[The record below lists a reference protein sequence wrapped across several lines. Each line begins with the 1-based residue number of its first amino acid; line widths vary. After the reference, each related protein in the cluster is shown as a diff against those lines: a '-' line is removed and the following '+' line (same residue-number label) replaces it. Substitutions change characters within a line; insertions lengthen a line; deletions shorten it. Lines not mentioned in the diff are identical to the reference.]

1 MMQAEGAQVPSTP
14 SLPMLTQHSWQRS
27 FELGWRN
34 LWRDFRS
41 GELNLLII
49 SVVLAVAAL
58 TAVGFFSDRLQAG
71 LWRDARQL
79 LGGDAVVVSDKP
91 TPANFQ
97 QKAQALGLKTNDTL
111 SFPSMARA
119 DDAKGGE
126 TKLVALKAVSEGYP
140 LRGQMSL
147 LNLEGSDAIKP
158 DLSKSYPAKPTREV
172 PQLGQAWVDPALLE
186 VLNLQMGDALWLGDK
201 AFQIAALIDREPDRG
216 AGFMNFAPRVMIHQ
230 SDVMATGLIQPA
242 SRLSYRMAVAGEASQ
257 ANVQQFLKWARDEV
271 AKPEVRGIQVESM
284 ESGRPEMRQTLD
296 RAEKFLNLVA
306 LLAALLCAVA
316 VALAARTFA
325 SKHLDGCALLRVLG
339 QSQKTL
345 SVAYAFEFITA
356 GLAASLLGVIMGYG
370 IHHAFIWLLAGL
382 VDVQLPPSSGAP
394 ALLGLGMGLTLLLAF
409 GLPPVLQLAKVPAMR
424 VIRRDMGGLQP
435 ASLGVLL
442 TGLVGFAGAL
452 MWASR
457 DVKLGLMTV
466 GGFAI
471 ATLMFAGATWLV
483 LKLLRKWVPSDTT
496 PRWLLLATRQVM
508 ARPVYAVVQV
518 SALSVG
524 LLALVLLVLLRTDL
538 ISSWRKAT
546 PVNAPDRFVINVQP
560 DQTQAFQDK
569 LSQVGVKD
577 YDWYPMIRGRLV
589 AVNGR
594 ETSPQDY
601 TDERAKRLVDR
612 EFNLSARA
620 TQPEHNS
627 VVKGQWQ
634 EGEKDAVSVEV
645 GIAQTLGLK
654 MGDRLRFDVGGVISE
669 GRVTSLRKVDWGSMR
684 ANFFVIYPV
693 DNLPEVPLS
702 YMAAF
707 KTPDV
712 PAFERNLLQQF
723 PNVTSV
729 DLRASLMQV
738 QKVLDQVIRAVEFL
752 FAFTLMAGL
761 LVLTAAVTSTREERK
776 REFAI
781 MRALGATGRLLS
793 QVQTAELMGVGLMAG
808 FLASMVAELVGWGLA
823 RFVFEFEWTAS
834 LWVPVAGALTGAV
847 LAWVAGW
854 WGLAEVLRQPVSQ
867 TLRQAS
873 E

>member
-1 MMQAEGAQVPSTP
+1 MNPKPAGSN
-14 SLPMLTQHSWQRS
+14 PMTWQRAVQ
-27 FELGWRN
+27 LGWRN
-34 LWRDFRS
+34 LWRDLRS
-41 GELNLLII
+41 GELNLLVV

-58 TAVGFFSDRLQAG
+58 SAVGFFSDRLQAG

-79 LGGDAVVVSDKP
+79 IGGDAVVVSDKP
-91 TPANFQ
+91 TAENFL
-97 QKAQALGLKTNDTL
+97 QKAKELGLKTNATL

-119 DDAKGGE
+119 DDAQGGE

-147 LNLEGSDAIKP
+147 LSASGLDA
-158 DLSKSYPAKPTREV
+158 SATPTSQMTRQV
-172 PQLGQAWVDPALLE
+172 PSPGQAWVDPALLD
-186 VLNLQMGDALWLGDK
+186 VLNLKLGDKLWLGDK
-201 AFQIAALIDREPDRG
+201 SFQISALIDREPDRG
-216 AGFMNFAPRVMIHQ
+216 AGFMNFAPRVMLNQ
-230 SDVMATGLIQPA
+230 SDIQATGLIQPA
-242 SRLSYRMAVAGEASQ
+242 SRLSYRMAVAGDESQ
-257 ANVQQFLKWARDEV
+257 NNVQKFITWAREEV
-271 AKPEVRGIQVESM
+271 AKPEVRGVQVESM

-325 SKHLDGCALLRVLG
+325 AKHLDACALLRVLG

-345 SVAYAFEFITA
+345 SIAYAFEFITA
-356 GLAASLLGVIMGYG
+356 GLVASLFGVMVGYG
-370 IHHAFIWLLAGL
+370 IHHAFVLLLAGL
-382 VDVQLPPSSGAP
+382 VDAQLPPASGAP
-394 ALLGLGMGLTLLLAF
+394 AWLGMGMGLTLLLAF
-409 GLPPVLQLAKVPAMR
+409 GLPPVLQLAQVPALR
-424 VIRRDMGGLQP
+424 VIRRDMGGVQP
-435 ASLGVLL
+435 APVGVLVA
-442 TGLVGFAGAL
+442 GLMGFAGAL

-466 GGFAI
+466 GGFAM
-471 ATLMFAGATWLV
+471 ATLMFAGATWLA
-483 LKLLRKWVPSDTT
+483 LKLLRRWVPSDAS

-560 DQTQAFQDK
+560 DQTEAFQK
-569 LSQVGVKD
+569 SLQQTGVQN

-589 AVNGR
+589 AINGK
-594 ETSPQDY
+594 TVSPEDY
-601 TDERAKRLVDR
+601 SEERAKRLVDR
-612 EFNLSARA
+612 EFNLSSRA
-620 TQPEHNS
+620 AQPEHNA
-627 VVKGQWQ
+627 VVQGVWQ
-634 EGEKDAVSVEV
+634 DNEKDAVSVEV

-654 MGDRLRFDVGGVISE
+654 MGDRLQFDIGGVMSE
-669 GRVTSLRKVDWGSMR
+669 GRITSLRKVDWGSMR

-693 DNLPEVPLS
+693 DNLPNVPLS

-707 KTPDV
+707 KTPNV
-712 PAFERNLLQQF
+712 PSFERNLLQQF
-723 PNVTSV
+723 PNITSV
-729 DLRASLMQV
+729 DLRASFTQI

-761 LVLTAAVTSTREERK
+761 LVLMAAVTSTREERK

-793 QVQTAELMGVGLMAG
+793 QVQTAELMGVGLLAG
-808 FLASMVAELVGWGLA
+808 FLASLVAELVGWGLA
-823 RFVFEFEWTAS
+823 RFVFEFDWTAS
-834 LWVPVAGALTGAV
+834 LWVPAAGALTGAV
-847 LAWVAGW
+847 LAWLAGW

>member
-1 MMQAEGAQVPSTP
+1 MNPSVT
-14 SLPMLTQHSWQRS
+14 MLTQHSWQRA
-27 FELGWRN
+27 FQLGWRN

-91 TPANFQ
+91 TAANFQ
-97 QKAQALGLKTNDTL
+97 QKAEALGLKTNATL

-126 TKLVALKAVSEGYP
+126 TKLVALKAVTDGYP

-147 LNLEGSDAIKP
+147 LNLQGSNANQP
-158 DLSKSYPAKPTREV
+158 DLSQSRPVKLTRDV
-172 PQLGQAWVDPALLE
+172 PQPGQAWVDLALLE
-186 VLNLQMGDALWLGDK
+186 GLNLQMGDALWLGDK
-201 AFQIAALIDREPDRG
+201 SFQIAALIDREPDRG

-242 SRLSYRMAVAGEASQ
+242 SRLTYRMAVAGEASQ
-257 ANVQQFLKWARDEV
+257 ANVQQFLKWARAEV
-271 AKPEVRGIQVESM
+271 AKPEVRGIQIESM

-296 RAEKFLNLVA
+296 RAEKFLNLIA

-345 SVAYAFEFITA
+345 SVAYAFEFISA
-356 GLAASLLGVIMGYG
+356 GLAASLLGVLTGYA

-442 TGLVGFAGAL
+442 TGLLGFAGAL

-457 DVKLGLMTV
+457 DVNLGLMTV
-466 GGFAI
+466 GGFAV
-471 ATLMFAGATWLV
+471 ATLMFAGATWLA

-496 PRWLLLATRQVM
+496 PRWLLLATRQGM
-508 ARPVYAVVQV
+508 ARPVDAVVPV

-546 PVNAPDRFVINVQP
+546 PVNAPDRFVINLQP
-560 DQTQAFQDK
+560 DQTQAFQNK
-569 LSQVGVKD
+569 LSQEGVKD

-589 AVNGR
+589 AVNGK
-594 ETSPQDY
+594 EVSPQDY

-620 TQPEHNS
+620 TQPEHNE

-634 EGEKDAVSVEV
+634 ADEKDAVSVEV
-645 GIAQTLGLK
+645 GIAKTLGLK

-729 DLRASLMQV
+729 DLRASFTQV

-808 FLASMVAELVGWGLA
+808 FLASLVAELVGWGLA

>member
-1 MMQAEGAQVPSTP
+1 
-14 SLPMLTQHSWQRS
+14 
-27 FELGWRN
+27 
-34 LWRDFRS
+34 
-41 GELNLLII
+41 
-49 SVVLAVAAL
+49 
-58 TAVGFFSDRLQAG
+58 
-71 LWRDARQL
+71 
-79 LGGDAVVVSDKP
+79 
-91 TPANFQ
+91 
-97 QKAQALGLKTNDTL
+97 
-111 SFPSMARA
+111 
-119 DDAKGGE
+119 
-126 TKLVALKAVSEGYP
+126 
-140 LRGQMSL
+140 
-147 LNLEGSDAIKP
+147 
-158 DLSKSYPAKPTREV
+158 
-172 PQLGQAWVDPALLE
+172 
-186 VLNLQMGDALWLGDK
+186 
-201 AFQIAALIDREPDRG
+201 
-216 AGFMNFAPRVMIHQ
+216 MIHQ
-230 SDVMATGLIQPA
+230 ADVPATGLIQPA
-242 SRLSYRMAVAGEASQ
+242 SRVSYRMAVSGDVSQ
-257 ANVQQFLKWARDEV
+257 VNVKQFLKWARAEV
-271 AKPEVRGIQVESM
+271 DKPEVRGIQVESM

-325 SKHLDGCALLRVLG
+325 SKHLDACALLRVLG

-356 GLAASLLGVIMGYG
+356 GMVASLLGVLLGYG
-370 IHHAFIWLLAGL
+370 VHHAFIWLLAGL
-382 VDVQLPPSSGAP
+382 VDAQLPPSSVAP

-424 VIRRDMGGLQP
+424 VIRRDMGGIQP
-435 ASLGVLL
+435 ASVGVLL
-442 TGLVGFAGAL
+442 TGLLGFAGAL

-457 DVKLGLMTV
+457 DLKLGLMTV

-471 ATLMFAGATWLV
+471 ATLLFAGATWLV
-483 LKLLRKWVPSDTT
+483 LKLLRTWVPSDAT

-518 SALSVG
+518 SALSIG

-538 ISSWRKAT
+538 INSWRKAT
-546 PVNAPDRFVINVQP
+546 PVNAPDRFVINIQP
-560 DQTQAFQDK
+560 DQTQAFQASLK
-569 LSQVGVKD
+569 QANVTG

-589 AVNGR
+589 AVNGK
-594 ETSPQDY
+594 EVSPSDY
-601 TDERAKRLVDR
+601 TDDRAKRMVDR
-612 EFNLSARA
+612 EFNLSARSA
-620 TQPEHNS
+620 QPENNP
-627 VVKGQWQ
+627 VVQGQWK
-634 EGEKDAVSVEV
+634 EGERDAVSIEI
-645 GIAQTLGLK
+645 GIAKTLGLK

-669 GRVTSLRKVDWGSMR
+669 GRVTSFRKVDWGSMR

-693 DNLPEVPLS
+693 DNLPDVPLS

-729 DLRASLMQV
+729 DLRATLV
-738 QKVLDQVIRAVEFL
+738 QIQNVLDQVIRAVEFL

-793 QVQTAELMGVGLMAG
+793 QVQTAELMGVGLLAG
-808 FLASMVAELVGWGLA
+808 FLASLVAELVGWGLA

-834 LWVPVAGALTGAV
+834 LWVPAAGALTGAL
-847 LAWVAGW
+847 LAWIAGW

>member
-1 MMQAEGAQVPSTP
+1 MNPSVT
-14 SLPMLTQHSWQRS
+14 MLTQHSWQRA
-27 FELGWRN
+27 FQLGWRN

-41 GELNLLII
+41 GELNLLVI

-91 TPANFQ
+91 TAANFQ
-97 QKAQALGLKTNDTL
+97 QKAEALGLKTNATL

-126 TKLVALKAVSEGYP
+126 TKLVALKAVTDGYP

-147 LNLEGSDAIKP
+147 LNLQGSNANQS
-158 DLSKSYPAKPTREV
+158 DLSQSRPVKLTRDV
-172 PQLGQAWVDPALLE
+172 PQPGQAWIDPALLE

-201 AFQIAALIDREPDRG
+201 SFQIAALIDREPDRG

-242 SRLSYRMAVAGEASQ
+242 SRLTYRMAVAGEASQ
-257 ANVQQFLKWARDEV
+257 ANVQQFLKWARAEV
-271 AKPEVRGIQVESM
+271 AKPEVRGIQIESM

-296 RAEKFLNLVA
+296 RAEKFLNLIA

-345 SVAYAFEFITA
+345 SVAYAFEFISA
-356 GLAASLLGVIMGYG
+356 GLAASLLGVLMGYA

-435 ASLGVLL
+435 ASLGVLF
-442 TGLVGFAGAL
+442 TGLLGFAGAL

-457 DVKLGLMTV
+457 DVKLGFMTV
-466 GGFAI
+466 GGFAV
-471 ATLMFAGATWLV
+471 ATLMFAGATWLA

-546 PVNAPDRFVINVQP
+546 PLNAPDRFVINLQP
-560 DQTQAFQDK
+560 DQTQAFQNK
-569 LSQVGVKD
+569 LSQEGVKD

-589 AVNGR
+589 AVNGK
-594 ETSPQDY
+594 EVSPQDY

-620 TQPEHNS
+620 TQPEHNE

-634 EGEKDAVSVEV
+634 ADEKDAVSVEV
-645 GIAQTLGLK
+645 GIAKTLGLK

-729 DLRASLMQV
+729 DLRASFTQV

-808 FLASMVAELVGWGLA
+808 FLASLVAELVGWGLA

-847 LAWVAGW
+847 LAWIAGW

>member
-1 MMQAEGAQVPSTP
+1 M
-14 SLPMLTQHSWQRS
+14 SWQRAVQ
-27 FELGWRN
+27 LGWRN
-34 LWRDFRS
+34 LWRDLRS
-41 GELNLLII
+41 GELNLLVL

-58 TAVGFFSDRLQAG
+58 SAVGFFSDRLQAG

-79 LGGDAVVVSDKP
+79 IGGDAVVVSDKP
-91 TPANFQ
+91 TAENFL
-97 QKAQALGLKTNDTL
+97 QKAKQLGLKTNATL

-119 DDAKGGE
+119 DDAQGGE

-140 LRGQMSL
+140 LRGQLTLFSA
-147 LNLEGSDAIKP
+147 EGASPSDKP
-158 DLSKSYPAKPTREV
+158 KSQATRQV
-172 PQLGQAWVDPALLE
+172 PSAGLAWVDPALLE
-186 VLNLQMGDALWLGDK
+186 VLNLKLGDPLWLGDK
-201 AFQIAALIDREPDRG
+201 AFQISALIDREPDRG
-216 AGFMNFAPRVMIHQ
+216 AGFMNFAPRVMVNL
-230 SDVMATGLIQPA
+230 SDIPATGLIQPA
-242 SRLSYRMAVAGEASQ
+242 SRLSYRLAVAGEESQ
-257 ANVQQFLKWARDEV
+257 TNVQKFINWARDEV
-271 AKPEVRGIQVESM
+271 AKPEVRGVQVESM

-325 SKHLDGCALLRVLG
+325 AKHLDACALLRVLG
-339 QSQKTL
+339 QSQQTL
-345 SVAYAFEFITA
+345 SIAYAFEFITA
-356 GLAASLLGVIMGYG
+356 GLVASLLGVMVGYG
-370 IHHAFIWLLAGL
+370 VHHAFVWLLAGL
-382 VDVQLPPSSGAP
+382 VDAQLPPASGAP

-409 GLPPVLQLAKVPAMR
+409 GLPPVLQLAQVPALR

-435 ASLGVLL
+435 ASVGVLL
-442 TGLVGFAGAL
+442 AGLLGFAGAL

-466 GGFAI
+466 GGFAM
-471 ATLMFAGATWLV
+471 ATLMFAGATWLA
-483 LKLLRKWVPSDTT
+483 LKLLRKWVPSNTT

-560 DQTQAFQDK
+560 DQTQAFQSA
-569 LSQVGVKD
+569 LQQTGVQN

-589 AVNGR
+589 AINGKAV
-594 ETSPQDY
+594 SPQDY
-601 TDERAKRLVDR
+601 TEERAKRLVDR
-612 EFNLSARA
+612 EFNLSSRA
-620 TQPEHNS
+620 AKPEHNE
-627 VVKGQWQ
+627 VVKGTWL
-634 EGEKDAVSVEV
+634 ENEKDAVSVEV
-645 GIAQTLGLK
+645 GIAKTLGLQ
-654 MGDRLRFDVGGVISE
+654 MGDRLQFDIGGVLSE

-693 DNLPEVPLS
+693 DNLPNVPLS

-707 KTPDV
+707 KSPDV
-712 PAFERNLLQQF
+712 PSFERNLLQQF

-729 DLRASLMQV
+729 DLRASLTQV

-752 FAFTLMAGL
+752 FAFTLLAGL

-808 FLASMVAELVGWGLA
+808 FLASLVAELVGWGLA

-847 LAWVAGW
+847 LAWMAGW

>member
-1 MMQAEGAQVPSTP
+1 MT
-14 SLPMLTQHSWQRS
+14 WQRAVQ
-27 FELGWRN
+27 LGWRN
-34 LWRDFRS
+34 LWRDLRS
-41 GELNLLII
+41 GELNLLVV

-58 TAVGFFSDRLQAG
+58 SAVGFFSDRLQAG

-79 LGGDAVVVSDKP
+79 IGGDAVVVSDKP
-91 TPANFQ
+91 TAQNFL
-97 QKAQALGLKTNDTL
+97 QKAKELGLKTNATL

-119 DDAKGGE
+119 DDAQGGE

-140 LRGQMSL
+140 LRGQLSL
-147 LNLEGSDAIKP
+147 LSGSSP
-158 DLSKSYPAKPTREV
+158 DTSGAKTSQVTRQV
-172 PQLGQAWVDPALLE
+172 PSSGQAWVDPALLD
-186 VLNLQMGDALWLGDK
+186 VLNLKLGDTLWLGDK
-201 AFQIAALIDREPDRG
+201 AFQISALIDREPDRG
-216 AGFMNFAPRVMIHQ
+216 AGFMNFAPRVMVNQ
-230 SDVMATGLIQPA
+230 SDIEATGLIQPA
-242 SRLSYRMAVAGEASQ
+242 SRLSYRMAVAGDASQ
-257 ANVQQFLKWARDEV
+257 SNVQKFITWAREEV
-271 AKPEVRGIQVESM
+271 AKPEVRGVQVESM

-325 SKHLDGCALLRVLG
+325 AKHLDACALLRVLG

-345 SVAYAFEFITA
+345 SIAYAFEFITA
-356 GLAASLLGVIMGYG
+356 GLVASLLGVIVGYG
-370 IHHAFIWLLAGL
+370 IHHAFVFLLAGL
-382 VDVQLPPSSGAP
+382 VDAQLPAASGAP
-394 ALLGLGMGLTLLLAF
+394 ALLGMGMGLTLLLAF
-409 GLPPVLQLAKVPAMR
+409 GLPPVLQLAQVPALR

-435 ASLGVLL
+435 ASVGVLL
-442 TGLVGFAGAL
+442 AGLLGFAGAL

-466 GGFAI
+466 GGFAM
-471 ATLMFAGATWLV
+471 ATLMFAGATWLA
-483 LKLLRKWVPSDTT
+483 LKLLRRWVPSDTT

-560 DQTQAFQDK
+560 DQTEAFQK
-569 LSQVGVKD
+569 SLQQTGVQN

-589 AVNGR
+589 AINGK
-594 ETSPQDY
+594 TVSPQDY
-601 TDERAKRLVDR
+601 SEERAKRLVDR
-612 EFNLSARA
+612 EFNLSSRA
-620 TQPEHNS
+620 AKPEHNA
-627 VVKGQWQ
+627 VVQGTWQ
-634 EGEKDAVSVEV
+634 DNEKDAVSVEV

-654 MGDRLRFDVGGVISE
+654 MGDRLQFDIGGVLSE
-669 GRVTSLRKVDWGSMR
+669 GRITSLRKVDWGSMR

-693 DNLPEVPLS
+693 DNLPNVPLS

-723 PNVTSV
+723 PNITSV
-729 DLRASLMQV
+729 DLRASITQI

-761 LVLTAAVTSTREERK
+761 LVLMAAVTSTREERK

-781 MRALGATGRLLS
+781 MRALGATGQLLS
-793 QVQTAELMGVGLMAG
+793 QVQTAELMGVGLLAG
-808 FLASMVAELVGWGLA
+808 FLASLVAELVGWGLA

-834 LWVPVAGALTGAV
+834 LWVPAAGALTGAL
-847 LAWVAGW
+847 LAWLAGW

>member
-1 MMQAEGAQVPSTP
+1 MPSEVSKAAMQPAVVLSN
-14 SLPMLTQHSWQRS
+14 HSWQRS
-27 FELGWRN
+27 LQLGLRN
-34 LWRDFRS
+34 LWRDLRS
-41 GELNLLII
+41 GELNLLFV
-49 SVVLAVAAL
+49 SVVLAVSAL

-91 TPANFQ
+91 TAENFQ
-97 QKAQALGLKTNDTL
+97 KKAQALGLKTNATL

-119 DDAKGGE
+119 DDAQGGE

-147 LNLEGSDAIKP
+147 QNSQSGGDANNQA
-158 DLSKSYPAKPTREV
+158 SSRFTRDV
-172 PQLGQAWVDPALLE
+172 PQPGQAWVDPALLE
-186 VLNLQMGDALWLGDK
+186 VLNLQKGDVIWLGDK
-201 AFQIAALIDREPDRG
+201 SFQISELIEREPDRG
-216 AGFMNFAPRVMIHQ
+216 AAFMNFAPRVMIHQ
-230 SDVMATGLIQPA
+230 SDVPATGLIQPA
-242 SRLSYRMAVAGEASQ
+242 SRISYRMAVSGDEAQ
-257 ANVQQFLKWARDEV
+257 VKVQQFLKWARAEV
-271 AKPEVRGIQVESM
+271 DKPEVRGVQIESM

-325 SKHLDGCALLRVLG
+325 SKHLDACALLRVLG
-339 QSQKTL
+339 QSQQTL
-345 SVAYAFEFITA
+345 SVAYAFEFLTA
-356 GLAASLLGVIMGYG
+356 GMVASLLGVVLGYG

-382 VDVQLPPSSGAP
+382 VDAQLPPSSVEP

-435 ASLGVLL
+435 ASVGVLL
-442 TGLVGFAGAL
+442 TGLFGFAGAL
-452 MWASR
+452 LWASR
-457 DVKLGLMTV
+457 DMKLGLMTV
-466 GGFAI
+466 GGFAV
-471 ATLMFAGATWLV
+471 ATLLFAGATWLV
-483 LKLLRKWVPSDTT
+483 LKLLRKWVPTDTT

-560 DQTQAFQDK
+560 DQTQAFQAALK
-569 LSQVGVKD
+569 QSGVKG

-589 AVNGR
+589 AINGKAV
-594 ETSPQDY
+594 SPLDY
-601 TDERAKRLVDR
+601 TDDRAKRLVDR

-620 TQPEHNS
+620 AKPEHNP
-627 VVKGQWQ
+627 VVQGQWK
-634 EGEKDAVSVEV
+634 EGESDAVSVEI
-645 GIAQTLGLK
+645 GIAKTLGLK
-654 MGDRLRFDVGGVISE
+654 MGDRLQFDVGGVISE
-669 GRVTSLRKVDWGSMR
+669 GRITSLRKVDWGSMR

-693 DNLPEVPLS
+693 DNLPDVPLS

-712 PAFERNLLQQF
+712 PTFERDLLQQF

-729 DLRASLMQV
+729 DLRATLTQI
-738 QKVLDQVIRAVEFL
+738 QNVLDQVIRAVEFL

-793 QVQTAELMGVGLMAG
+793 QVQTAELMGVGLLAG
-808 FLASMVAELVGWGLA
+808 FLASLVAELVGWGLA

-847 LAWVAGW
+847 LAWIAGW

>member
-1 MMQAEGAQVPSTP
+1 MNPKPVAWN
-14 SLPMLTQHSWQRS
+14 PMSWQRAVQ
-27 FELGWRN
+27 LGWRN
-34 LWRDFRS
+34 LWRDLRS
-41 GELNLLII
+41 GELNLLVL

-58 TAVGFFSDRLQAG
+58 SAVGFFSDRLQAG

-79 LGGDAVVVSDKP
+79 IGGDAVVVSDKP
-91 TPANFQ
+91 TAENFL
-97 QKAQALGLKTNDTL
+97 QKAKQLGLKTNATL

-119 DDAKGGE
+119 DDAQGGE

-140 LRGQMSL
+140 LRGQLTL
-147 LNLEGSDAIKP
+147 LSAEGASPSDKP
-158 DLSKSYPAKPTREV
+158 KSQATRQV
-172 PQLGQAWVDPALLE
+172 PSAGLAWVDPALLE
-186 VLNLQMGDALWLGDK
+186 VLNLKLGDPLWLGDK
-201 AFQIAALIDREPDRG
+201 AFQISALIDREPDRG
-216 AGFMNFAPRVMIHQ
+216 AGFMNFAPRVMVNQ
-230 SDVMATGLIQPA
+230 SDIPATGLIQPA
-242 SRLSYRMAVAGEASQ
+242 SRLSYRLAVAGEESQ
-257 ANVQQFLKWARDEV
+257 ANVQKFINWARDEV
-271 AKPEVRGIQVESM
+271 AKPEVRGVQVESM

-325 SKHLDGCALLRVLG
+325 AKHLDACALLRVLG
-339 QSQKTL
+339 QSQQTL
-345 SVAYAFEFITA
+345 SIAYAFEFITA
-356 GLAASLLGVIMGYG
+356 GLVASLLGVMVGYG
-370 IHHAFIWLLAGL
+370 VHHAFVWLLAGL
-382 VDVQLPPSSGAP
+382 VDAQLPPASGAP

-409 GLPPVLQLAKVPAMR
+409 GLPPVLQLAQVPALR

-435 ASLGVLL
+435 ASVGVLL
-442 TGLVGFAGAL
+442 AGLLGFAGAL

-466 GGFAI
+466 GGFAM
-471 ATLMFAGATWLV
+471 ATLMFAGATWLA
-483 LKLLRKWVPSDTT
+483 LKLLRKWVPSNTT

-560 DQTQAFQDK
+560 DQTQAFQSA
-569 LSQVGVKD
+569 LQQTGVQN

-589 AVNGR
+589 AINGKAV
-594 ETSPQDY
+594 SPQDY
-601 TDERAKRLVDR
+601 TEERAKRLVDR
-612 EFNLSARA
+612 EFNLSSRA
-620 TQPEHNS
+620 AKPEHNE
-627 VVKGQWQ
+627 VVKGNWLDN
-634 EGEKDAVSVEV
+634 EKDAVSVEV
-645 GIAQTLGLK
+645 GIAKTLGLQ
-654 MGDRLRFDVGGVISE
+654 MGDRLQFDIGGVLSE

-693 DNLPEVPLS
+693 DNLPNVPLS

-707 KTPDV
+707 KSPDV
-712 PAFERNLLQQF
+712 PSFERKLLQQF

-729 DLRASLMQV
+729 DLRASLTQV

-752 FAFTLMAGL
+752 FAFTLLAGL

-808 FLASMVAELVGWGLA
+808 FLASLVAEMVGWGLA

-847 LAWVAGW
+847 LAWMAGW

>member
-1 MMQAEGAQVPSTP
+1 MSPKAAG
-14 SLPMLTQHSWQRS
+14 LNPMTWQRAVQ
-27 FELGWRN
+27 LGWRN
-34 LWRDFRS
+34 LWRDLRS
-41 GELNLLII
+41 GELNLLVV

-58 TAVGFFSDRLQAG
+58 SAVGFFSDRLQAG

-79 LGGDAVVVSDKP
+79 IGGDAVVVSDKP
-91 TPANFQ
+91 SAENFL
-97 QKAQALGLKTNDTL
+97 QKAKELGLKTNLTL

-119 DDAKGGE
+119 DDAQGGE

-140 LRGQMSL
+140 LRGQLTL
-147 LNLEGSDAIKP
+147 LSNSGSDA
-158 DLSKSYPAKPTREV
+158 SGKPTSQVTRQV
-172 PQLGQAWVDPALLE
+172 PTSGQAWVDPAMLD
-186 VLNLQMGDALWLGDK
+186 VLNLKLGDKLWLGDK
-201 AFQIAALIDREPDRG
+201 SFQINALIDREPDRG
-216 AGFMNFAPRVMIHQ
+216 AGFMNFAPRVMVNQ
-230 SDVMATGLIQPA
+230 SDIPATGLIQPA
-242 SRLSYRMAVAGEASQ
+242 SRLSYRMAVAGDESQ
-257 ANVQQFLKWARDEV
+257 ANVQKFITWAREEV
-271 AKPEVRGIQVESM
+271 AKPEVRGVQVESM

-325 SKHLDGCALLRVLG
+325 AKHLDACALLRVLG

-345 SVAYAFEFITA
+345 SIAYAFEFITA
-356 GLAASLLGVIMGYG
+356 GLVASLLGLMVGYG
-370 IHHAFIWLLAGL
+370 VHHAFVWLLAGL
-382 VDVQLPPSSGAP
+382 VDAQLPPASGAP
-394 ALLGLGMGLTLLLAF
+394 ALLGLGIGLTLLLAF
-409 GLPPVLQLAKVPAMR
+409 GLPPVLQLAQVPALR

-435 ASLGVLL
+435 ASVGVLIA
-442 TGLVGFAGAL
+442 GLLGFAGAL

-471 ATLMFAGATWLV
+471 ATLLFAGATWLA
-483 LKLLRKWVPSDTT
+483 LKLLRNWVPNDAT

-508 ARPVYAVVQV
+508 ARPVYAVLQV

-560 DQTQAFQDK
+560 DQTEAFQK
-569 LSQVGVKD
+569 SLQQTGVQN

-589 AVNGR
+589 AINGK
-594 ETSPQDY
+594 TVSPQDY
-601 TDERAKRLVDR
+601 TEERAKRLVDR
-612 EFNLSARA
+612 EFNLSSRA
-620 TQPEHNS
+620 AQPEHNE
-627 VVKGQWQ
+627 VVQGVWQ
-634 EGEKDAVSVEV
+634 DNEKDAVSVEV

-654 MGDRLRFDVGGVISE
+654 MGDRLQFDIGGVVSE
-669 GRVTSLRKVDWGSMR
+669 GRITSLRKVDWGSMR

-693 DNLPEVPLS
+693 DNLPNVPLS

-712 PAFERNLLQQF
+712 PSFERNLLQQF

-729 DLRASLMQV
+729 DLRASFTQI

-752 FAFTLMAGL
+752 FAFTLLAGL
-761 LVLTAAVTSTREERK
+761 LVLMAAVTSTREERK

-793 QVQTAELMGVGLMAG
+793 QVQTAELMGVGLLAG
-808 FLASMVAELVGWGLA
+808 FLASLVAELVGWGLA
-823 RFVFEFEWTAS
+823 HFVFEFEWTAS
-834 LWVPVAGALTGAV
+834 LWVPVAGALTGAL
-847 LAWVAGW
+847 LAWLAGW

>member
-1 MMQAEGAQVPSTP
+1 MSPKAAG
-14 SLPMLTQHSWQRS
+14 LNPMTWQRAVQ
-27 FELGWRN
+27 LGWRN
-34 LWRDFRS
+34 LWRDLRS
-41 GELNLLII
+41 GELNLLVV

-58 TAVGFFSDRLQAG
+58 SAVGFFSDRLQAG

-79 LGGDAVVVSDKP
+79 IGGDAVVVSDKP
-91 TPANFQ
+91 SAENFL
-97 QKAQALGLKTNDTL
+97 QKAKELGLKTNQTL

-119 DDAKGGE
+119 DDAQGGE

-140 LRGQMSL
+140 LRGQLTL
-147 LNLEGSDAIKP
+147 LNNSGSDASGK
-158 DLSKSYPAKPTREV
+158 LTSQVTRQVPAS
-172 PQLGQAWVDPALLE
+172 GQAWVDPAMLD
-186 VLNLQMGDALWLGDK
+186 VLNLKLGDKLWLGDK
-201 AFQIAALIDREPDRG
+201 SFQISALIDREPDRG
-216 AGFMNFAPRVMIHQ
+216 AGFMNFAPRVMVNQ
-230 SDVMATGLIQPA
+230 SDIPATGLIQPA
-242 SRLSYRMAVAGEASQ
+242 SRLSYRMAVAGDESQ
-257 ANVQQFLKWARDEV
+257 ANVQKFITWAREEV
-271 AKPEVRGIQVESM
+271 AKPEVRGVQVESM

-325 SKHLDGCALLRVLG
+325 AKHLDACALLRVLG

-345 SVAYAFEFITA
+345 SIAYAFEFITA
-356 GLAASLLGVIMGYG
+356 GLVASLLGLMVGYG
-370 IHHAFIWLLAGL
+370 VHHAFVWLLAGL
-382 VDVQLPPSSGAP
+382 VDAQLPPASGAP

-409 GLPPVLQLAKVPAMR
+409 GLPPVLQLAQVPALR

-435 ASLGVLL
+435 ASVGVLIA
-442 TGLVGFAGAL
+442 GLLGFAGAL

-471 ATLMFAGATWLV
+471 ATLLFAGATWLA
-483 LKLLRKWVPSDTT
+483 LKLLRNWVPSDAT

-508 ARPVYAVVQV
+508 ARPVYAVLQV

-560 DQTQAFQDK
+560 DQTEAFQK
-569 LSQVGVKD
+569 SLQQTGVQN

-589 AVNGR
+589 AINGK
-594 ETSPQDY
+594 TVSPQDY
-601 TDERAKRLVDR
+601 TEERAKRLVDR
-612 EFNLSARA
+612 EFNLSSRA
-620 TQPEHNS
+620 AQPEHNE
-627 VVKGQWQ
+627 VVQGVWQ
-634 EGEKDAVSVEV
+634 DNEKDAVSVEV

-654 MGDRLRFDVGGVISE
+654 MGDRLQFDIGGVVSE
-669 GRVTSLRKVDWGSMR
+669 GRITSLRKVDWGSMR

-693 DNLPEVPLS
+693 DNLPNVPLS

-712 PAFERNLLQQF
+712 PSFERNLLQQF

-729 DLRASLMQV
+729 DLRASFTQI

-752 FAFTLMAGL
+752 FAFTLLAGL
-761 LVLTAAVTSTREERK
+761 LVLMAAVTSTREERK

-793 QVQTAELMGVGLMAG
+793 QVQTAELMGVGLLAG
-808 FLASMVAELVGWGLA
+808 FLASLVAELVGWGLA
-823 RFVFEFEWTAS
+823 HFVFEFEWTAS
-834 LWVPVAGALTGAV
+834 LWVPVAGALTGAL
-847 LAWVAGW
+847 LAWLAGW

>member
-1 MMQAEGAQVPSTP
+1 MNTS
-14 SLPMLTQHSWQRS
+14 SLALSKHSWRRS
-27 FELGWRN
+27 LSLGWRN

-41 GELNLLII
+41 GELNLLIV

-91 TPANFQ
+91 TAENFQ
-97 QKAQALGLKTNDTL
+97 KKAESLGLTTNATL

-119 DDAKGGE
+119 DDTKGGE
-126 TKLVALKAVSEGYP
+126 TKLVALKAVSQGYP

-147 LNLEGSDAIKP
+147 QIEQSQDA
-158 DLSKSYPAKPTREV
+158 SNAQPATRLTQDV
-172 PQLGQAWVDPALLE
+172 PQPGQAWVEPALLE
-186 VLNLQMGDALWLGDK
+186 ALNLQMNDVIWLGDK
-201 AFQIAALIDREPDRG
+201 SFQIAALIDREPDRG

-230 SDVMATGLIQPA
+230 SDVQATGLIQPA
-242 SRLSYRMAVAGEASQ
+242 SRISYRMAVAGDASQ
-257 ANVQQFLKWARDEV
+257 TNVQQFVKWARTEID
-271 AKPEVRGIQVESM
+271 KPEVRGIQIESM

-306 LLAALLCAVA
+306 LLAALLCAVS

-325 SKHLDGCALLRVLG
+325 SKHLDACALLRVLG
-339 QSQKTL
+339 QSQLTL
-345 SVAYAFEFITA
+345 SVAYAFEFVTA
-356 GLAASLLGVIMGYG
+356 GWVASLLGVMMGFG
-370 IHHAFIWLLAGL
+370 IHHAFVWLLAGL
-382 VDVQLPPSSGAP
+382 VDAQLPPSSFAP
-394 ALLGLGMGLTLLLAF
+394 AFLGLGMGLTLLLAF

-435 ASLGVLL
+435 ASVGVLL
-442 TGLVGFAGAL
+442 TGLLGFACAL

-466 GGFAI
+466 GGFAV
-471 ATLMFAGATWLV
+471 ATLLFAGATWLA
-483 LKLLRKWVPSDTT
+483 LKLLRKWVPSDGT

-560 DQTQAFQDK
+560 DQTQAFQASIK
-569 LSQVGVKD
+569 QMGVKD

-589 AVNGR
+589 AINGKDV
-594 ETSPQDY
+594 SPQDY

-620 TQPEHNS
+620 AQPEHNA
-627 VVKGQWQ
+627 VVQGQWK
-634 EGEKDAVSVEV
+634 EGESDAVSVET

-693 DNLPEVPLS
+693 DNLPDVPLS

-723 PNVTSV
+723 PNITSV
-729 DLRASLMQV
+729 DLRATITQV

-793 QVQTAELMGVGLMAG
+793 QVQTAELVGVGLLAG
-808 FLASMVAELVGWGLA
+808 FLASLVAELVGWGLA

-834 LWVPVAGALTGAV
+834 LWVPAAGALTGAV
-847 LAWVAGW
+847 LAWIAGW

>member
-1 MMQAEGAQVPSTP
+1 MNPSVT
-14 SLPMLTQHSWQRS
+14 MLTQHSWQRA
-27 FELGWRN
+27 FQLGWRN

-41 GELNLLII
+41 GELNLLVI

-91 TPANFQ
+91 TAANFQ
-97 QKAQALGLKTNDTL
+97 QKAEALGLKTNATL

-126 TKLVALKAVSEGYP
+126 TKLVALKAVTDGYP

-147 LNLEGSDAIKP
+147 LNLQGSNANQS
-158 DLSKSYPAKPTREV
+158 DLSQSRPVKLTRDV
-172 PQLGQAWVDPALLE
+172 PQPGQAWIDPALLE

-201 AFQIAALIDREPDRG
+201 SFQIAALIDREPDRG

-242 SRLSYRMAVAGEASQ
+242 SRLTYRMAVAGEASQ
-257 ANVQQFLKWARDEV
+257 ANVQQFLKWARAEV
-271 AKPEVRGIQVESM
+271 AKPEVRGIQIESM

-296 RAEKFLNLVA
+296 RAEKFLNLIA

-345 SVAYAFEFITA
+345 SVAYAFEFISA
-356 GLAASLLGVIMGYG
+356 GLAASLLGVLMGYA

-442 TGLVGFAGAL
+442 TGLLGFAGAL

-457 DVKLGLMTV
+457 DVKLGFMTV
-466 GGFAI
+466 GGFAV
-471 ATLMFAGATWLV
+471 ATLMFAGATWLA

-546 PVNAPDRFVINVQP
+546 PVNAPDRFVINLQP
-560 DQTQAFQDK
+560 DQTQTFQNK
-569 LSQVGVKD
+569 LSQEGVKD

-589 AVNGR
+589 AVNGK
-594 ETSPQDY
+594 EVSPQDY
-601 TDERAKRLVDR
+601 TEERAKRLVDR

-620 TQPEHNS
+620 TQPEHNE

-634 EGEKDAVSVEV
+634 ADEKDAVSVEV
-645 GIAQTLGLK
+645 GIAKTLGLK

-729 DLRASLMQV
+729 DLRASFTQV

-808 FLASMVAELVGWGLA
+808 FLASLVAELVGWGLA

-847 LAWVAGW
+847 LAWIAGW

>member
-1 MMQAEGAQVPSTP
+1 MQAEGTQVPSSP
-14 SLPMLTQHSWQRS
+14 SVPMLTQHSWQRS
-27 FELGWRN
+27 FQLGWRN

-97 QKAQALGLKTNDTL
+97 QKAQALGLTTNATL

-119 DDAKGGE
+119 DDTKGGE

-147 LNLEGSDAIKP
+147 LNLQGSDAIKP
-158 DLSKSYPAKPTREV
+158 DLSKSFPAKPTREV
-172 PQLGQAWVDPALLE
+172 PQPGQAWVDPALLE

-201 AFQIAALIDREPDRG
+201 SFQIAALIDREPDRG

-356 GLAASLLGVIMGYG
+356 GWMASLLGVIMGYG

-382 VDVQLPPSSGAP
+382 VDVQLPPSSGEP
-394 ALLGLGMGLTLLLAF
+394 ALLGMGMGLTLLLAF

-424 VIRRDMGGLQP
+424 VIRRDMGGLQA
-435 ASLGVLL
+435 ASVGVLL
-442 TGLVGFAGAL
+442 TGLLGFAGAL

-466 GGFAI
+466 GGFAV
-471 ATLMFAGATWLV
+471 ATVLFAGATWLA
-483 LKLLRKWVPSDTT
+483 LKVLRKWVPSDTT

-594 ETSPQDY
+594 EVSPQDY

-620 TQPEHNS
+620 TQPEHNA

-645 GIAQTLGLK
+645 GIAKTLGLN

-669 GRVTSLRKVDWGSMR
+669 GRISSLRKVDWGSMR

-693 DNLPEVPLS
+693 DNLPDVPLS

-729 DLRASLMQV
+729 DLRASLTQV

-808 FLASMVAELVGWGLA
+808 FLASLVAELVGWGLA

-834 LWVPVAGALTGAV
+834 LWVPVAGALTGAL
-847 LAWVAGW
+847 LAWIAGW

>member
-1 MMQAEGAQVPSTP
+1 MSPKAAGSN
-14 SLPMLTQHSWQRS
+14 PMTWQRAVQ
-27 FELGWRN
+27 LGWRN
-34 LWRDFRS
+34 LWRDLRS
-41 GELNLLII
+41 GELNLLVV

-58 TAVGFFSDRLQAG
+58 SAVGFFSDRLQAG

-79 LGGDAVVVSDKP
+79 IGGDAVVVSDKP
-91 TPANFQ
+91 SAENFL
-97 QKAQALGLKTNDTL
+97 QKAKELGLKTNLTL

-119 DDAKGGE
+119 DDAQGGE

-140 LRGQMSL
+140 LRGQLTL
-147 LNLEGSDAIKP
+147 LNNSGSDA
-158 DLSKSYPAKPTREV
+158 SGKPTSQVTRQV
-172 PQLGQAWVDPALLE
+172 PTSGQAWVDPAMLD
-186 VLNLQMGDALWLGDK
+186 VLNLKLGDKLWLGDK
-201 AFQIAALIDREPDRG
+201 SFQISALIDREPDRG
-216 AGFMNFAPRVMIHQ
+216 AGFMNFAPRVMVNQ
-230 SDVMATGLIQPA
+230 SDIPATGLIQPA
-242 SRLSYRMAVAGEASQ
+242 SRLSYRMAVAGDESQ
-257 ANVQQFLKWARDEV
+257 ANVQKFITWAREEV
-271 AKPEVRGIQVESM
+271 AKPEVRGVQVESM

-325 SKHLDGCALLRVLG
+325 AKHLDACALLRVLG

-345 SVAYAFEFITA
+345 SIAYAFEFITA
-356 GLAASLLGVIMGYG
+356 GLVASLLGLMVGYG
-370 IHHAFIWLLAGL
+370 VHHAFVWLLAGL
-382 VDVQLPPSSGAP
+382 VDAQLPPASGAP

-409 GLPPVLQLAKVPAMR
+409 GLPPVLQLAQVPALR

-435 ASLGVLL
+435 ASVGVLIA
-442 TGLVGFAGAL
+442 GLLGFAGAL

-471 ATLMFAGATWLV
+471 ATLLFAGATWLA
-483 LKLLRKWVPSDTT
+483 LKLLRNWVPSDAT

-508 ARPVYAVVQV
+508 ARPVYAVLQV

-560 DQTQAFQDK
+560 DQTEAFQK
-569 LSQVGVKD
+569 SLQQTGVQN

-589 AVNGR
+589 AINGK
-594 ETSPQDY
+594 TVSPQDY
-601 TDERAKRLVDR
+601 TEERAKRLVDR
-612 EFNLSARA
+612 EFNLSSRA
-620 TQPEHNS
+620 AQPEHNE
-627 VVKGQWQ
+627 VVQGVWQ
-634 EGEKDAVSVEV
+634 DNEKDAVSVEV

-654 MGDRLRFDVGGVISE
+654 MGDRLQFDIGGVVSE
-669 GRVTSLRKVDWGSMR
+669 GRITSLRKVDWGSMR

-693 DNLPEVPLS
+693 DNLPNVPLS

-712 PAFERNLLQQF
+712 PSFERNLLQQF

-729 DLRASLMQV
+729 DLRASFTQI

-752 FAFTLMAGL
+752 FAFTLLAGL
-761 LVLTAAVTSTREERK
+761 LVLMAAVTSTREERK

-793 QVQTAELMGVGLMAG
+793 QVQTAELMGVGLLAG
-808 FLASMVAELVGWGLA
+808 FLASLVAELVGWGLA
-823 RFVFEFEWTAS
+823 HFVFEFEWTAS
-834 LWVPVAGALTGAV
+834 LWVPVAGALTGAL
-847 LAWVAGW
+847 LAWLAGW

>member
-147 LNLEGSDAIKP
+147 LNLQGSDAIKP

-172 PQLGQAWVDPALLE
+172 PQPGQAWVDPALLE

-242 SRLSYRMAVAGEASQ
+242 SRLSYRMAVAGEESQ

-589 AVNGR
+589 AVNDR
-594 ETSPQDY
+594 EVSPLDY

>member
-1 MMQAEGAQVPSTP
+1 MSPKAAG
-14 SLPMLTQHSWQRS
+14 LNPMTWQRAVQ
-27 FELGWRN
+27 LGWRN
-34 LWRDFRS
+34 LWRDLRS
-41 GELNLLII
+41 GELNLLVV

-58 TAVGFFSDRLQAG
+58 SAVGFFSDRLQAG

-79 LGGDAVVVSDKP
+79 IGGDAVVVSDKP
-91 TPANFQ
+91 SAENFL
-97 QKAQALGLKTNDTL
+97 QKAKELGLKTNQTL

-119 DDAKGGE
+119 DDAQGGE

-140 LRGQMSL
+140 LRGQLTL
-147 LNLEGSDAIKP
+147 LSNSGSDA
-158 DLSKSYPAKPTREV
+158 SGKPTSQVTRQV
-172 PQLGQAWVDPALLE
+172 PTSGQAWVDPAMLD
-186 VLNLQMGDALWLGDK
+186 VLNLKLGDKLWLGDK
-201 AFQIAALIDREPDRG
+201 SFQISALIDREPDRG
-216 AGFMNFAPRVMIHQ
+216 AGFMNFAPRVMVNQ
-230 SDVMATGLIQPA
+230 SDIPATGLIQPA
-242 SRLSYRMAVAGEASQ
+242 SRLSYRMAVAGDESQ
-257 ANVQQFLKWARDEV
+257 ANVQKFITWAREEV
-271 AKPEVRGIQVESM
+271 AKPEVRGVQVESM

-325 SKHLDGCALLRVLG
+325 AKHLDACALLRVLG

-345 SVAYAFEFITA
+345 SIAYAFEFITA
-356 GLAASLLGVIMGYG
+356 GLVASLLGLMVGYG
-370 IHHAFIWLLAGL
+370 VHHAFVWLLAGL
-382 VDVQLPPSSGAP
+382 VDAQLPPASGAP

-409 GLPPVLQLAKVPAMR
+409 GLPPVLQLAQVPALR

-435 ASLGVLL
+435 ASVGVLIA
-442 TGLVGFAGAL
+442 GLLGFAGAL

-471 ATLMFAGATWLV
+471 ATLLFAGATWLA
-483 LKLLRKWVPSDTT
+483 LKLLRNWVPSDAT

-508 ARPVYAVVQV
+508 ARPVYAVLQV

-560 DQTQAFQDK
+560 DQTEAFQK
-569 LSQVGVKD
+569 SLQQTGVQN

-589 AVNGR
+589 AINGK
-594 ETSPQDY
+594 TVSPQDY
-601 TDERAKRLVDR
+601 TEERAKRLVDR
-612 EFNLSARA
+612 EFNLSSRA
-620 TQPEHNS
+620 AQPEHNE
-627 VVKGQWQ
+627 VVQGVWQ
-634 EGEKDAVSVEV
+634 DNEKDAVSVEV

-654 MGDRLRFDVGGVISE
+654 MGDRLQFDIGGVVSE
-669 GRVTSLRKVDWGSMR
+669 GRITSLRKVDWGSMR

-693 DNLPEVPLS
+693 DNLPNVPLS

-712 PAFERNLLQQF
+712 PSFERNLLQQF

-729 DLRASLMQV
+729 DLRASFTQI

-752 FAFTLMAGL
+752 FAFTLLAGL
-761 LVLTAAVTSTREERK
+761 LVLMAAVTSTREERK

-793 QVQTAELMGVGLMAG
+793 QVQTAELMGVGLLAG
-808 FLASMVAELVGWGLA
+808 FLASLVAELVGWGLA
-823 RFVFEFEWTAS
+823 HFVFEFEWTAS
-834 LWVPVAGALTGAV
+834 LWVPVAGALTGAL
-847 LAWVAGW
+847 LAWLAGW

>member
-1 MMQAEGAQVPSTP
+1 MNLQV
-14 SLPMLTQHSWQRS
+14 
-27 FELGWRN
+27 
-34 LWRDFRS
+34 
-41 GELNLLII
+41 
-49 SVVLAVAAL
+49 
-58 TAVGFFSDRLQAG
+58 
-71 LWRDARQL
+71 
-79 LGGDAVVVSDKP
+79 GDA
-91 TPANFQ
+91 
-97 QKAQALGLKTNDTL
+97 
-111 SFPSMARA
+111 
-119 DDAKGGE
+119 
-126 TKLVALKAVSEGYP
+126 
-140 LRGQMSL
+140 
-147 LNLEGSDAIKP
+147 I
-158 DLSKSYPAKPTREV
+158 
-172 PQLGQAWVDPALLE
+172 
-186 VLNLQMGDALWLGDK
+186 WLGDK
-201 AFQIAALIDREPDRG
+201 SFQIAALIHREPDRG
-216 AGFMNFAPRVMIHQ
+216 AAFMNFAPRVMIHQ
-230 SDVMATGLIQPA
+230 ADVPATGLIQPA
-242 SRLSYRMAVAGEASQ
+242 SRVSYRMAVSGEVSQ
-257 ANVQQFLKWARDEV
+257 VNVKQFLKWARAEV
-271 AKPEVRGIQVESM
+271 DKPEVRGIQVESM

-325 SKHLDGCALLRVLG
+325 SKHLDACALLRVLG

-356 GLAASLLGVIMGYG
+356 GMVASLLGVLLGYG
-370 IHHAFIWLLAGL
+370 VHHAFIWLLAGL
-382 VDVQLPPSSGAP
+382 VDAQLPPSSVAP

-424 VIRRDMGGLQP
+424 VIRRDMGGIQP
-435 ASLGVLL
+435 ASVGVLL
-442 TGLVGFAGAL
+442 TGLLGFAGAL

-457 DVKLGLMTV
+457 DLKLGLMTV

-471 ATLMFAGATWLV
+471 ATLLFAGATWLV
-483 LKLLRKWVPSDTT
+483 LKLLRTWVPSDAT

-518 SALSVG
+518 SALSIG

-538 ISSWRKAT
+538 INSWRKAT
-546 PVNAPDRFVINVQP
+546 PVNAPDRFVINIQP
-560 DQTQAFQDK
+560 DQTQAFQASLK
-569 LSQVGVKD
+569 QANVTG

-589 AVNGR
+589 AVNGK
-594 ETSPQDY
+594 EVSPSDY
-601 TDERAKRLVDR
+601 TDDRAKRMVDR
-612 EFNLSARA
+612 EFNLSARSA
-620 TQPEHNS
+620 QPENNP
-627 VVKGQWQ
+627 VVQGQWK
-634 EGEKDAVSVEV
+634 EGERDAVSIEI
-645 GIAQTLGLK
+645 GIAKTLGLK

-669 GRVTSLRKVDWGSMR
+669 GRVTSFRKVDWGSMR

-693 DNLPEVPLS
+693 DNLPDVPLS

-729 DLRASLMQV
+729 DLRATLV
-738 QKVLDQVIRAVEFL
+738 QIQNVLDQVIRAVEFL

-793 QVQTAELMGVGLMAG
+793 QVQTAELMGVGLLAG
-808 FLASMVAELVGWGLA
+808 FLASLVAELVGWGLA

-834 LWVPVAGALTGAV
+834 LWVPAAGALTGAL
-847 LAWVAGW
+847 LAWIAGW

>member
-1 MMQAEGAQVPSTP
+1 MPSEVSKALM
-14 SLPMLTQHSWQRS
+14 SLPSVVVSQHSWLRS
-27 FELGWRN
+27 LQLGWRN
-34 LWRDFRS
+34 LWRDLRS
-41 GELNLLII
+41 GELNLLIV
-49 SVVLAVAAL
+49 SVVLAVSAL

-91 TPANFQ
+91 TADYFQ
-97 QKAQALGLKTNDTL
+97 KKALALGLKTNATL
-111 SFPSMARA
+111 NFPSMARA
-119 DDAKGGE
+119 DDTKGGE

-147 LNLEGSDAIKP
+147 LNPQSQTASNNEATSRL
-158 DLSKSYPAKPTREV
+158 TRDV
-172 PQLGQAWVDPALLE
+172 PQPGQAWVDPALLE
-186 VLNLQMGDALWLGDK
+186 VLNLQMGDAIWLGDK
-201 AFQIAALIDREPDRG
+201 SFQIAALIDREPDRG
-216 AGFMNFAPRVMIHQ
+216 AAFMNFAPRVMIHQ
-230 SDVMATGLIQPA
+230 SDVPATGLIQPA
-242 SRLSYRMAVAGEASQ
+242 SRISYRMAVSGDASQ
-257 ANVQQFLKWARDEV
+257 VNVQQFLKWARAEV
-271 AKPEVRGIQVESM
+271 DKPEVRGIQIESM

-325 SKHLDGCALLRVLG
+325 SKHLDACALLRVLG
-339 QSQKTL
+339 QSQQTL

-356 GLAASLLGVIMGYG
+356 GMVASLMGVLLGFG
-370 IHHAFIWLLAGL
+370 IHHTFVWLLAGL
-382 VDVQLPPSSGAP
+382 VDAQLPPSSIAP

-424 VIRRDMGGLQP
+424 VIRRDVGGLQP
-435 ASLGVLL
+435 ASVGVLL
-442 TGLVGFAGAL
+442 MGLFGFAGAL
-452 MWASR
+452 LWASR

-471 ATLMFAGATWLV
+471 ATLLFAGATWLA
-483 LKLLRKWVPSDTT
+483 LKLLRKWVPSDAT

-560 DQTQAFQDK
+560 DQTEAFQATLK
-569 LSQVGVKD
+569 KEGVKD

-589 AVNGR
+589 AVNGNAV
-594 ETSPQDY
+594 SPLDY
-601 TDERAKRLVDR
+601 TDDRAKRLVDR
-612 EFNLSARA
+612 EFNLSARS
-620 TQPEHNS
+620 TKPEHNP
-627 VVKGQWQ
+627 VVQGQWQ
-634 EGEKDAVSVEV
+634 EGESDAVSVEI
-645 GIAQTLGLK
+645 GIAKTLGLK

-669 GRVTSLRKVDWGSMR
+669 GRITSLRKVDWGSMR

-693 DNLPEVPLS
+693 NNLPNVPLS

-729 DLRASLMQV
+729 DLRATLTQV
-738 QKVLDQVIRAVEFL
+738 QNVLDQVIRAVEFL

-793 QVQTAELMGVGLMAG
+793 QVQTAELMGVGLLAG
-808 FLASMVAELVGWGLA
+808 FLASLVAELIGWGLA

-834 LWVPVAGALTGAV
+834 LWVPAAGALTGAV

>member
-1 MMQAEGAQVPSTP
+1 MPPEVSKAAMHPAVVLSN
-14 SLPMLTQHSWQRS
+14 HSWQRS
-27 FELGWRN
+27 LQLGLRN
-34 LWRDFRS
+34 LWRDLRS
-41 GELNLLII
+41 GELNLLFV
-49 SVVLAVAAL
+49 SVVLAVSAL

-91 TPANFQ
+91 TAENFQ
-97 QKAQALGLKTNDTL
+97 KKAQALGLKTNATL

-119 DDAKGGE
+119 DDAQGGE

-147 LNLEGSDAIKP
+147 QNAQSVGDANNQASSR
-158 DLSKSYPAKPTREV
+158 LTRDV
-172 PQLGQAWVDPALLE
+172 PQPGQAWVDPALLE
-186 VLNLQMGDALWLGDK
+186 VLNLQKGDVIWLGDK
-201 AFQIAALIDREPDRG
+201 SFQISELIEREPDRG
-216 AGFMNFAPRVMIHQ
+216 AAFMNFAPRVMIHQ
-230 SDVMATGLIQPA
+230 SDVPATGLIQPA
-242 SRLSYRMAVAGEASQ
+242 SRISYRMAVSGDEAQ
-257 ANVQQFLKWARDEV
+257 VNVQQFLKWARAEV
-271 AKPEVRGIQVESM
+271 DKPEVRGVQIESM

-325 SKHLDGCALLRVLG
+325 SKHLDACALLRVLG

-345 SVAYAFEFITA
+345 SVAYAFEFLTA
-356 GLAASLLGVIMGYG
+356 GMVASLLGVVLGYG

-382 VDVQLPPSSGAP
+382 VDAQLPPSSVEP

-435 ASLGVLL
+435 ASVGVLL
-442 TGLVGFAGAL
+442 TGLFGFAGAL
-452 MWASR
+452 LWASR
-457 DVKLGLMTV
+457 DMKLGLMTV
-466 GGFAI
+466 GGFAL
-471 ATLMFAGATWLV
+471 ATLLFAGATWLA
-483 LKLLRKWVPSDTT
+483 LKLLRKWVPTDTT

-560 DQTQAFQDK
+560 DQTQAFQAALK
-569 LSQVGVKD
+569 QSGVKG

-589 AVNGR
+589 AINGNAV
-594 ETSPQDY
+594 SPLDY
-601 TDERAKRLVDR
+601 TDDRAKRLVDR

-620 TQPEHNS
+620 AKPEHNP
-627 VVKGQWQ
+627 VVQGQWK
-634 EGEKDAVSVEV
+634 EGESDAVSVEI
-645 GIAQTLGLK
+645 GIAKTLGLK

-669 GRVTSLRKVDWGSMR
+669 GRITSLRKVDWGSMR

-693 DNLPEVPLS
+693 DNLPDVPLS

-712 PAFERNLLQQF
+712 PTFERNLLQQF

-729 DLRASLMQV
+729 DLRATLTQI
-738 QKVLDQVIRAVEFL
+738 QNVLDQVIRAVEFL

-793 QVQTAELMGVGLMAG
+793 QVQTAELMGVGLLAG
-808 FLASMVAELVGWGLA
+808 FLASLVAELVGWGLA

-847 LAWVAGW
+847 LAWIAGW

>member
-1 MMQAEGAQVPSTP
+1 V
-14 SLPMLTQHSWQRS
+14 
-27 FELGWRN
+27 
-34 LWRDFRS
+34 
-41 GELNLLII
+41 
-49 SVVLAVAAL
+49 
-58 TAVGFFSDRLQAG
+58 
-71 LWRDARQL
+71 
-79 LGGDAVVVSDKP
+79 
-91 TPANFQ
+91 
-97 QKAQALGLKTNDTL
+97 
-111 SFPSMARA
+111 
-119 DDAKGGE
+119 
-126 TKLVALKAVSEGYP
+126 
-140 LRGQMSL
+140 
-147 LNLEGSDAIKP
+147 
-158 DLSKSYPAKPTREV
+158 
-172 PQLGQAWVDPALLE
+172 
-186 VLNLQMGDALWLGDK
+186 
-201 AFQIAALIDREPDRG
+201 
-216 AGFMNFAPRVMIHQ
+216 
-230 SDVMATGLIQPA
+230 
-242 SRLSYRMAVAGEASQ
+242 
-257 ANVQQFLKWARDEV
+257 NVQQFLKWARAEV
-271 AKPEVRGIQVESM
+271 DKPEVRGIQVESM

-325 SKHLDGCALLRVLG
+325 SKHLDACALLRVLG

-356 GLAASLLGVIMGYG
+356 GMVASLLGVLLGYG
-370 IHHAFIWLLAGL
+370 VHHAFIWLLAGL
-382 VDVQLPPSSGAP
+382 VDAQLPPSSVAP

-424 VIRRDMGGLQP
+424 VIRRDMGGIQP
-435 ASLGVLL
+435 ASVGVLL
-442 TGLVGFAGAL
+442 TGLLGFAGAL

-457 DVKLGLMTV
+457 DLKLGLMTV

-471 ATLMFAGATWLV
+471 ATLLFAGATWLV
-483 LKLLRKWVPSDTT
+483 LKLLRNWVPSDTA

-518 SALSVG
+518 SALSIG

-538 ISSWRKAT
+538 INSWRKAT
-546 PVNAPDRFVINVQP
+546 PVNAPDRFVINIQP
-560 DQTQAFQDK
+560 DQTQAFQASLK
-569 LSQVGVKD
+569 QAGVTG

-589 AVNGR
+589 AVNGKAV
-594 ETSPQDY
+594 SPSDY
-601 TDERAKRLVDR
+601 TDDRAKRMVDR
-612 EFNLSARA
+612 EFNLSARSA
-620 TQPEHNS
+620 QPEHNP
-627 VVKGQWQ
+627 VVQGQWK
-634 EGEKDAVSVEV
+634 EGERDAVSIEI
-645 GIAQTLGLK
+645 GIAKTLGLK

-669 GRVTSLRKVDWGSMR
+669 GRVTSFRKVDWGSMR

-693 DNLPEVPLS
+693 DNLPDVPLS

-729 DLRASLMQV
+729 DLRATFIQI
-738 QKVLDQVIRAVEFL
+738 QNVLDQVIRAVEFL

-793 QVQTAELMGVGLMAG
+793 QVQTAELMGVGLLAG
-808 FLASMVAELVGWGLA
+808 FLASLVAELVGWGLA

-834 LWVPVAGALTGAV
+834 LWVPAAGALTGAL
-847 LAWVAGW
+847 LAWIAGW

>member
-1 MMQAEGAQVPSTP
+1 M
-14 SLPMLTQHSWQRS
+14 SWQRAVQ
-27 FELGWRN
+27 LGWRN
-34 LWRDFRS
+34 LWRDLRS
-41 GELNLLII
+41 GELNLLVL

-58 TAVGFFSDRLQAG
+58 SAVGFFSDRLQAG

-79 LGGDAVVVSDKP
+79 IGGDAVVVSDKP
-91 TPANFQ
+91 TAENFL
-97 QKAQALGLKTNDTL
+97 QKAKQLGLKTNATL

-119 DDAKGGE
+119 DDAQGGE

-140 LRGQMSL
+140 LRGQLTL
-147 LNLEGSDAIKP
+147 LSAEGASPSDKP
-158 DLSKSYPAKPTREV
+158 KSQATRQV
-172 PQLGQAWVDPALLE
+172 PSAGLAWVDPALLE
-186 VLNLQMGDALWLGDK
+186 VLNLKLGDPLWLGDK
-201 AFQIAALIDREPDRG
+201 AFQISALIDREPDRG
-216 AGFMNFAPRVMIHQ
+216 AGFMNFAPRVMVNL
-230 SDVMATGLIQPA
+230 SDIPATGLIQPA
-242 SRLSYRMAVAGEASQ
+242 SRLSYRLAVAGEESQ
-257 ANVQQFLKWARDEV
+257 ANVQKFINWARDEV
-271 AKPEVRGIQVESM
+271 AKPEVRGVQVESM

-325 SKHLDGCALLRVLG
+325 AKHLDACALLRVLG
-339 QSQKTL
+339 QSQQTL
-345 SVAYAFEFITA
+345 SIAYAFEFITA
-356 GLAASLLGVIMGYG
+356 GLVASLLGVMVGYG
-370 IHHAFIWLLAGL
+370 VHHAFVWLLAGL
-382 VDVQLPPSSGAP
+382 VDAQLPPASGAP

-409 GLPPVLQLAKVPAMR
+409 GLPPVLQLAQVPALR

-435 ASLGVLL
+435 ASVGVLL
-442 TGLVGFAGAL
+442 AGLLGFAGAL

-466 GGFAI
+466 GGFAM
-471 ATLMFAGATWLV
+471 ATLMFAGATWLA
-483 LKLLRKWVPSDTT
+483 LKLLRKWVPSNTT

-560 DQTQAFQDK
+560 DQTQAFQSA
-569 LSQVGVKD
+569 LQQTGVQN

-589 AVNGR
+589 AINGKAV
-594 ETSPQDY
+594 SPQDY
-601 TDERAKRLVDR
+601 TEERAKRLVDR
-612 EFNLSARA
+612 EFNLSSRA
-620 TQPEHNS
+620 AKPEHNE
-627 VVKGQWQ
+627 VVKGTWLDN
-634 EGEKDAVSVEV
+634 EKDAVSVEI
-645 GIAQTLGLK
+645 GIAKTLGLQ
-654 MGDRLRFDVGGVISE
+654 MGDRLQFDIGGVLSE

-693 DNLPEVPLS
+693 DNLPNVPLS

-707 KTPDV
+707 KSPDV
-712 PAFERNLLQQF
+712 PSFERNLLQQF

-729 DLRASLMQV
+729 DLRASLTQV

-752 FAFTLMAGL
+752 FAFTLLAGL

-808 FLASMVAELVGWGLA
+808 FLASLVAELVGWGLA

-834 LWVPVAGALTGAV
+834 LWVPVAGGLTGAV
-847 LAWVAGW
+847 LAWMAGW

>member
-1 MMQAEGAQVPSTP
+1 MMQAEGTQVPSSP
-14 SLPMLTQHSWQRS
+14 SVPMLTQHSWQRS
-27 FELGWRN
+27 FQLGWRN

-97 QKAQALGLKTNDTL
+97 QKAQALGLKTNATL

-147 LNLEGSDAIKP
+147 LNLQGSDAIKP

-172 PQLGQAWVDPALLE
+172 PQPGQAWVDPALLE

-201 AFQIAALIDREPDRG
+201 SFQIAALIEREPDRG

-356 GLAASLLGVIMGYG
+356 GWVASLLGVIMGYG

-382 VDVQLPPSSGAP
+382 VDVQLPPSSGEP
-394 ALLGLGMGLTLLLAF
+394 ALLGMGMGLTLLLAF

-424 VIRRDMGGLQP
+424 VIRRDMGGLQA
-435 ASLGVLL
+435 ASVGVLL
-442 TGLVGFAGAL
+442 TGLLGFAGAL

-466 GGFAI
+466 GGFAV
-471 ATLMFAGATWLV
+471 ATLLFAGATWLA
-483 LKLLRKWVPSDTT
+483 LKVLRKWVPSDTT

-569 LSQVGVKD
+569 LRQVGVKD

-594 ETSPQDY
+594 EVSPQDY

-620 TQPEHNS
+620 TQPEHNA

-645 GIAQTLGLK
+645 GIAKTLGLN

-669 GRVTSLRKVDWGSMR
+669 GRISSLRKVDWGSMR

-693 DNLPEVPLS
+693 DNLPDVPLS

-729 DLRASLMQV
+729 DLRASLTHV
-738 QKVLDQVIRAVEFL
+738 QKVLDQVIRAVDFL

-808 FLASMVAELVGWGLA
+808 FLASLVAELVGWGLA

-834 LWVPVAGALTGAV
+834 LWVPVAGALTGAL
-847 LAWVAGW
+847 LAWIAGW

>member
-1 MMQAEGAQVPSTP
+1 MMQAEGTQVPSSP
-14 SLPMLTQHSWQRS
+14 SVPMLTQHSWQRS
-27 FELGWRN
+27 FQLGWRN

-97 QKAQALGLKTNDTL
+97 QKAQALGLKTNATL

-147 LNLEGSDAIKP
+147 LNLQGSDAIKP

-172 PQLGQAWVDPALLE
+172 PQPGQAWVDPALLE

-201 AFQIAALIDREPDRG
+201 SFQIAALIDREPDRG

-356 GLAASLLGVIMGYG
+356 GLVASLLGVIMGYG

-382 VDVQLPPSSGAP
+382 VDVQLPPSSGEP
-394 ALLGLGMGLTLLLAF
+394 ALLGMGMGLTLLLAF

-424 VIRRDMGGLQP
+424 VIRRDMGGLQA
-435 ASLGVLL
+435 ASVGVLL
-442 TGLVGFAGAL
+442 TGLLGFAGAL

-466 GGFAI
+466 GGFAV
-471 ATLMFAGATWLV
+471 ATLLFAGATWLA
-483 LKLLRKWVPSDTT
+483 LKVLRKWVPSDTT

-594 ETSPQDY
+594 EVSPQDY

-620 TQPEHNS
+620 TQPEHNA

-634 EGEKDAVSVEV
+634 EDEKDAVSVEV
-645 GIAQTLGLK
+645 GIAQTLGLN

-669 GRVTSLRKVDWGSMR
+669 GRISSLRKVDWGSMR

-693 DNLPEVPLS
+693 DNLPDVPLS

-729 DLRASLMQV
+729 DLRASLTQV

-808 FLASMVAELVGWGLA
+808 FLASLVAELVGWGLA

-834 LWVPVAGALTGAV
+834 LWVPVAGALTGAL
-847 LAWVAGW
+847 LAWIAGW

>member
-97 QKAQALGLKTNDTL
+97 QKAQALGLKTNATL

-172 PQLGQAWVDPALLE
+172 PQPGQAWVDPALLE

>member
-1 MMQAEGAQVPSTP
+1 MTSEVSKALMSPS
-14 SLPMLTQHSWQRS
+14 SVVVSQHSWLRS
-27 FELGWRN
+27 LQLGWRN
-34 LWRDFRS
+34 LWRDLRS
-41 GELNLLII
+41 GELNLLIV

-91 TPANFQ
+91 TADYFQ
-97 QKAQALGLKTNDTL
+97 KKALALGLKTNATL
-111 SFPSMARA
+111 NFPSMARA

-147 LNLEGSDAIKP
+147 LNPQSQAAPNNEATSRL
-158 DLSKSYPAKPTREV
+158 TRDV
-172 PQLGQAWVDPALLE
+172 PQPGQAWVDPALLE
-186 VLNLQMGDALWLGDK
+186 VLNLQMGDAIWLGDK
-201 AFQIAALIDREPDRG
+201 SFQIAALIDREPDRG
-216 AGFMNFAPRVMIHQ
+216 AAFMNFAPRVMIHQ
-230 SDVMATGLIQPA
+230 SDVPGTGLIQPA
-242 SRLSYRMAVAGEASQ
+242 SRISYRMAVSGDASQ
-257 ANVQQFLKWARDEV
+257 VNVQQFLKWARAEV
-271 AKPEVRGIQVESM
+271 DKPEVRGIQIESM

-325 SKHLDGCALLRVLG
+325 SKHLDACALLRVLG
-339 QSQKTL
+339 QSQQTL

-356 GLAASLLGVIMGYG
+356 GMVASLMGVLLGFG
-370 IHHAFIWLLAGL
+370 IHHTFVWLLAGL
-382 VDVQLPPSSGAP
+382 VDAQLPPSSIAP

-424 VIRRDMGGLQP
+424 VIRRDVGGLQP
-435 ASLGVLL
+435 ASVGVLL
-442 TGLVGFAGAL
+442 MGLFGFAGAL
-452 MWASR
+452 LWASR

-471 ATLMFAGATWLV
+471 ATLLFAGATWLA
-483 LKLLRKWVPSDTT
+483 LKLLRKWVPSDAT

-560 DQTQAFQDK
+560 DQTEAFQATLK
-569 LSQVGVKD
+569 KEGVKD

-589 AVNGR
+589 AVNGNAV
-594 ETSPQDY
+594 SPLDY
-601 TDERAKRLVDR
+601 TDDRAKRLVDR
-612 EFNLSARA
+612 EFNLSARS
-620 TQPEHNS
+620 TKPEHNP
-627 VVKGQWQ
+627 VVQGQWQ
-634 EGEKDAVSVEV
+634 EGESDAVSVEI
-645 GIAQTLGLK
+645 GIAKTLGLK

-669 GRVTSLRKVDWGSMR
+669 GRITSLRKVDWGSMR

-693 DNLPEVPLS
+693 NNLPNVPLS

-729 DLRASLMQV
+729 DLRATLTQV
-738 QKVLDQVIRAVEFL
+738 QNVLDQVIRAVEFL

-793 QVQTAELMGVGLMAG
+793 QVQTAELIGVGLLAG
-808 FLASMVAELVGWGLA
+808 FLASLVAELIGWGLA

-834 LWVPVAGALTGAV
+834 LWVPSAGALTGAV

>member
-1 MMQAEGAQVPSTP
+1 
-14 SLPMLTQHSWQRS
+14 
-27 FELGWRN
+27 
-34 LWRDFRS
+34 
-41 GELNLLII
+41 
-49 SVVLAVAAL
+49 
-58 TAVGFFSDRLQAG
+58 
-71 LWRDARQL
+71 
-79 LGGDAVVVSDKP
+79 
-91 TPANFQ
+91 
-97 QKAQALGLKTNDTL
+97 
-111 SFPSMARA
+111 
-119 DDAKGGE
+119 
-126 TKLVALKAVSEGYP
+126 
-140 LRGQMSL
+140 
-147 LNLEGSDAIKP
+147 
-158 DLSKSYPAKPTREV
+158 V
-172 PQLGQAWVDPALLE
+172 PQIGQAWVDPSLLE
-186 VLNLQMGDALWLGDK
+186 VMNLQVGDAIWLGDK
-201 AFQIAALIDREPDRG
+201 SFQIAALIHREPDRG
-216 AGFMNFAPRVMIHQ
+216 AAFMNFAPRVMINQ
-230 SDVMATGLIQPA
+230 ADVPATGLIQPA
-242 SRLSYRMAVAGEASQ
+242 SRVSYRMAVSGDVSQ
-257 ANVQQFLKWARDEV
+257 VNVKQFLKWARAEV
-271 AKPEVRGIQVESM
+271 DKPEVRGMQVESM

-325 SKHLDGCALLRVLG
+325 SKHLDACALLRVLG

-356 GLAASLLGVIMGYG
+356 GMVASLLGVLLGYG
-370 IHHAFIWLLAGL
+370 VHHAFIWLLAGL
-382 VDVQLPPSSGAP
+382 VDAQLPPSSVAP

-424 VIRRDMGGLQP
+424 VIRRDMGGIQP
-435 ASLGVLL
+435 ASVGVLL
-442 TGLVGFAGAL
+442 TGLLGFAGAL

-457 DVKLGLMTV
+457 DLKLGLMTV

-471 ATLMFAGATWLV
+471 ATLLFAGATWLV
-483 LKLLRKWVPSDTT
+483 LKLLRTWVPSDAT

-518 SALSVG
+518 SALSIG

-538 ISSWRKAT
+538 INSWRKAT
-546 PVNAPDRFVINVQP
+546 PVNAPDRFVINIQP
-560 DQTQAFQDK
+560 DQTQAFQASLK
-569 LSQVGVKD
+569 QANVTG

-589 AVNGR
+589 AVNGK
-594 ETSPQDY
+594 EVSPSDY
-601 TDERAKRLVDR
+601 TDDRAKRMVDR
-612 EFNLSARA
+612 EFNLSARSA
-620 TQPEHNS
+620 QPENNP
-627 VVKGQWQ
+627 VVQGQWK
-634 EGEKDAVSVEV
+634 EGERDAVSIEI
-645 GIAQTLGLK
+645 GIAKTLGLK

-669 GRVTSLRKVDWGSMR
+669 GRVTSFRKVDWGSMR

-693 DNLPEVPLS
+693 DNLPDVPLS

-729 DLRASLMQV
+729 DLRATLV
-738 QKVLDQVIRAVEFL
+738 QIQNVLDQVIRAVEFL

-793 QVQTAELMGVGLMAG
+793 QVQTAELMGVGLLAG
-808 FLASMVAELVGWGLA
+808 FLASLVAELVGWGLA

-834 LWVPVAGALTGAV
+834 LWVPAAGALTGAL
-847 LAWVAGW
+847 LAWIAGW

>member
-1 MMQAEGAQVPSTP
+1 MSPS
-14 SLPMLTQHSWQRS
+14 SLVMNKHSWLRS
-27 FELGWRN
+27 LQLGWRN
-34 LWRDFRS
+34 LWRDLRS
-41 GELNLLII
+41 GELNLLIV

-91 TPANFQ
+91 TAEYFQ
-97 QKAQALGLKTNDTL
+97 KKALALGLKTNSTL
-111 SFPSMARA
+111 NFPSMARA

-126 TKLVALKAVSEGYP
+126 TKLVALKAVSQGYP

-147 LNLEGSDAIKP
+147 LNPQSQAASSNEATSRL
-158 DLSKSYPAKPTREV
+158 TRDV
-172 PQLGQAWVDPALLE
+172 PQPGQAWVDPALLE
-186 VLNLQMGDALWLGDK
+186 VLNLQMGDAIWLGDK
-201 AFQIAALIDREPDRG
+201 SFQIAALIDREPDRG
-216 AGFMNFAPRVMIHQ
+216 AAFMNFAPRVMIHQ
-230 SDVMATGLIQPA
+230 SDVLATGLIQPA
-242 SRLSYRMAVAGEASQ
+242 SRISYRMAVSGDASQ
-257 ANVQQFLKWARDEV
+257 VNVQQFLKWARAEV
-271 AKPEVRGIQVESM
+271 DKPEVRGIQIESM

-325 SKHLDGCALLRVLG
+325 SKHLDACALLRVLG
-339 QSQKTL
+339 QSQQTL

-356 GLAASLLGVIMGYG
+356 GMVASLMGVLMGYG
-370 IHHAFIWLLAGL
+370 IHHTFVWLLAGL
-382 VDVQLPPSSGAP
+382 VDVQLPPSSVGP

-424 VIRRDMGGLQP
+424 VIRRDVGGLQP
-435 ASLGVLL
+435 ASVGVLL
-442 TGLVGFAGAL
+442 MGLFGFAGAL
-452 MWASR
+452 LWASR

-466 GGFAI
+466 GGFGI
-471 ATLMFAGATWLV
+471 ATLLFAGATWLA
-483 LKLLRKWVPSDTT
+483 LKLLRKWVPSDAT

-560 DQTQAFQDK
+560 DQTEAFQATLK
-569 LSQVGVKD
+569 QAGVKD

-589 AVNGR
+589 AVNGKAV
-594 ETSPQDY
+594 SPLDY
-601 TDERAKRLVDR
+601 TDDRAKRLVDR
-612 EFNLSARA
+612 EFNLSARSA
-620 TQPEHNS
+620 KPEHNP
-627 VVKGQWQ
+627 VVQGQWR
-634 EGEKDAVSVEV
+634 EGESDAVSVEI
-645 GIAQTLGLK
+645 GIAKTLGLK

-669 GRVTSLRKVDWGSMR
+669 GQVTSFRKVDWGSMR

-693 DNLPEVPLS
+693 DNLPNVPLS

-712 PAFERNLLQQF
+712 PSFERNLLQQF

-729 DLRASLMQV
+729 DLRATLVQV
-738 QKVLDQVIRAVEFL
+738 QTVLDQVIRAVEFL

-793 QVQTAELMGVGLMAG
+793 QVQTAELMGVGLLAG
-808 FLASMVAELVGWGLA
+808 FLASLVAELVGWGLA

>member
-1 MMQAEGAQVPSTP
+1 MNPSVT
-14 SLPMLTQHSWQRS
+14 MLTQHSWQRA
-27 FELGWRN
+27 FQLGWRN

-41 GELNLLII
+41 GELNLLVI

-91 TPANFQ
+91 TAANFQ
-97 QKAQALGLKTNDTL
+97 QKAEALGLKTNATL

-126 TKLVALKAVSEGYP
+126 TKLVALKAVTDGYP

-147 LNLEGSDAIKP
+147 LNLQGSNANQS
-158 DLSKSYPAKPTREV
+158 DLSQSRPVKLTRDV
-172 PQLGQAWVDPALLE
+172 PQPGQAWIDPALLE

-201 AFQIAALIDREPDRG
+201 SFQIAALIDREPDRG

-242 SRLSYRMAVAGEASQ
+242 SRLTYRMAVAGEASQ
-257 ANVQQFLKWARDEV
+257 ANVQQFLKWARAEV
-271 AKPEVRGIQVESM
+271 AKPEVRGIQIESM

-296 RAEKFLNLVA
+296 RAEKFLNLIA

-345 SVAYAFEFITA
+345 SVAYAFEFISA
-356 GLAASLLGVIMGYG
+356 GLAASLLGVLMGYA

-435 ASLGVLL
+435 ASLGVLF
-442 TGLVGFAGAL
+442 TGLLGFAGAL

-457 DVKLGLMTV
+457 DVKLGFMTV
-466 GGFAI
+466 GGFAV
-471 ATLMFAGATWLV
+471 ATLMFAGATWLA

-546 PVNAPDRFVINVQP
+546 PVNAPDRFVINLQP
-560 DQTQAFQDK
+560 DQTQAFQNK
-569 LSQVGVKD
+569 LSQEGVKD

-589 AVNGR
+589 AVNGK
-594 ETSPQDY
+594 EVSPQDY

-620 TQPEHNS
+620 TQPEHNE

-634 EGEKDAVSVEV
+634 ADEKDAVSVEV
-645 GIAQTLGLK
+645 GIAKTLGLK

-712 PAFERNLLQQF
+712 PAFERTLLQQF

-729 DLRASLMQV
+729 DLRASFTQV

-808 FLASMVAELVGWGLA
+808 FLASLVAELVGWGLA

-847 LAWVAGW
+847 LAWIAGW

>member
-1 MMQAEGAQVPSTP
+1 MNPSVT
-14 SLPMLTQHSWQRS
+14 MLTQHSWQRA
-27 FELGWRN
+27 FQLGWRN

-41 GELNLLII
+41 GELNLLVI

-91 TPANFQ
+91 TAANFQ
-97 QKAQALGLKTNDTL
+97 QKAEALGLKTNATL

-126 TKLVALKAVSEGYP
+126 TKLVALKAVTDGYP

-147 LNLEGSDAIKP
+147 LNLQGSNANQS
-158 DLSKSYPAKPTREV
+158 DLSQSRPVKLTRDV
-172 PQLGQAWVDPALLE
+172 PQPGQAWIDPALLE

-201 AFQIAALIDREPDRG
+201 SFQIAALIDREPDRG

-242 SRLSYRMAVAGEASQ
+242 SRLTYRMAVAGEASQ
-257 ANVQQFLKWARDEV
+257 ANVQQFLKWARAEV
-271 AKPEVRGIQVESM
+271 AKPEVRGIQIESM

-296 RAEKFLNLVA
+296 RAEKFLNLIA

-345 SVAYAFEFITA
+345 SVAYAFEFISA
-356 GLAASLLGVIMGYG
+356 GLAASLLGVLMGYA

-435 ASLGVLL
+435 ASLGVLF
-442 TGLVGFAGAL
+442 TGLLGFAGAL

-457 DVKLGLMTV
+457 DVKLGFMTV
-466 GGFAI
+466 GGFAV
-471 ATLMFAGATWLV
+471 ATLMFAGATWLA

-546 PVNAPDRFVINVQP
+546 PVNAPDRFVINLQP
-560 DQTQAFQDK
+560 DQTQTFQNK
-569 LSQVGVKD
+569 LSQEGVKD

-589 AVNGR
+589 AVNGK
-594 ETSPQDY
+594 EVSPQDY

-620 TQPEHNS
+620 TQPEHNE

-634 EGEKDAVSVEV
+634 ADEKDAVSVEV
-645 GIAQTLGLK
+645 GIAKTLGLK

-729 DLRASLMQV
+729 DLRASFTQV

-808 FLASMVAELVGWGLA
+808 FLASLVAELVGWGLA

-847 LAWVAGW
+847 LAWIAGW

>member
-1 MMQAEGAQVPSTP
+1 
-14 SLPMLTQHSWQRS
+14 
-27 FELGWRN
+27 
-34 LWRDFRS
+34 
-41 GELNLLII
+41 
-49 SVVLAVAAL
+49 
-58 TAVGFFSDRLQAG
+58 
-71 LWRDARQL
+71 
-79 LGGDAVVVSDKP
+79 
-91 TPANFQ
+91 
-97 QKAQALGLKTNDTL
+97 
-111 SFPSMARA
+111 
-119 DDAKGGE
+119 
-126 TKLVALKAVSEGYP
+126 
-140 LRGQMSL
+140 
-147 LNLEGSDAIKP
+147 
-158 DLSKSYPAKPTREV
+158 
-172 PQLGQAWVDPALLE
+172 
-186 VLNLQMGDALWLGDK
+186 
-201 AFQIAALIDREPDRG
+201 
-216 AGFMNFAPRVMIHQ
+216 
-230 SDVMATGLIQPA
+230 
-242 SRLSYRMAVAGEASQ
+242 
-257 ANVQQFLKWARDEV
+257 
-271 AKPEVRGIQVESM
+271 
-284 ESGRPEMRQTLD
+284 
-296 RAEKFLNLVA
+296 
-306 LLAALLCAVA
+306 
-316 VALAARTFA
+316 LAARTFA
-325 SKHLDGCALLRVLG
+325 SKHLDACALLRVLG

-345 SVAYAFEFITA
+345 SVAYAFEFLTA
-356 GLAASLLGVIMGYG
+356 GMVASLLGVVLGYG

-382 VDVQLPPSSGAP
+382 VDAQLPPSSVEP

-435 ASLGVLL
+435 ASVGVLL
-442 TGLVGFAGAL
+442 TGLFGFAGAL
-452 MWASR
+452 LWASR
-457 DVKLGLMTV
+457 DMKLGLMTV
-466 GGFAI
+466 GGFAV
-471 ATLMFAGATWLV
+471 ATLLFAGATWLA
-483 LKLLRKWVPSDTT
+483 LKLLRKWVPTDTT

-560 DQTQAFQDK
+560 DQTQAFQAALK
-569 LSQVGVKD
+569 LAGVKG

-589 AVNGR
+589 AINGNAV
-594 ETSPQDY
+594 SPLDY
-601 TDERAKRLVDR
+601 TDDRAKRLVDR

-620 TQPEHNS
+620 AKPEHNP
-627 VVKGQWQ
+627 VVQGQWK
-634 EGEKDAVSVEV
+634 EGESDAVSVEI
-645 GIAQTLGLK
+645 GIAKTLGLK

-669 GRVTSLRKVDWGSMR
+669 GRITSLRKVDWGSMR

-693 DNLPEVPLS
+693 DNLPDVPLS

-712 PAFERNLLQQF
+712 PTFERNLLQQF

-729 DLRASLMQV
+729 DLRATLSQI
-738 QKVLDQVIRAVEFL
+738 QNVLDQVIRAVEFL

-793 QVQTAELMGVGLMAG
+793 QVQTAELMGVGLLAG
-808 FLASMVAELVGWGLA
+808 FLASLVAELVGWGLA

-847 LAWVAGW
+847 LAWIAGW

>member
-97 QKAQALGLKTNDTL
+97 QKAQALGLKTNATL

-147 LNLEGSDAIKP
+147 LNLQGSDAIKP

-172 PQLGQAWVDPALLE
+172 PQPGQAWVDPALLE

-589 AVNGR
+589 AVNNR
-594 ETSPQDY
+594 EVSPLDY

-752 FAFTLMAGL
+752 FAFTLLAGL

>member
-1 MMQAEGAQVPSTP
+1 MMQAEGTQVPSSP
-14 SLPMLTQHSWQRS
+14 SVPMLTQHSWQRS
-27 FELGWRN
+27 FQLGWRN

-97 QKAQALGLKTNDTL
+97 QKAQALGLKTNATL

-119 DDAKGGE
+119 DDTKGGE

-147 LNLEGSDAIKP
+147 LNLQGSDAIKP

-172 PQLGQAWVDPALLE
+172 PQPGQAWVDPALLE

-201 AFQIAALIDREPDRG
+201 SFQIAALIDREPDRG

-356 GLAASLLGVIMGYG
+356 GWVASLLGVTMGYG

-382 VDVQLPPSSGAP
+382 VDVQLPPSSGEP
-394 ALLGLGMGLTLLLAF
+394 ALLGMGMGLTLLLAF

-424 VIRRDMGGLQP
+424 VIRRDMGGLQA
-435 ASLGVLL
+435 ASVGVLL
-442 TGLVGFAGAL
+442 TGLLGFAGAL

-466 GGFAI
+466 GGFAV
-471 ATLMFAGATWLV
+471 ATLLFAGATWLA
-483 LKLLRKWVPSDTT
+483 LKVLRKWVPSDTT

-569 LSQVGVKD
+569 LRQVGVKD

-594 ETSPQDY
+594 EVSPQDY

-620 TQPEHNS
+620 TQPEHNA

-645 GIAQTLGLK
+645 GIAKTLGLN

-669 GRVTSLRKVDWGSMR
+669 GRISSLRKVDWGSMR

-693 DNLPEVPLS
+693 DNLPDVPLS

-729 DLRASLMQV
+729 DLRASLTQV

-808 FLASMVAELVGWGLA
+808 FLASLVAELVGWGLA

-834 LWVPVAGALTGAV
+834 LWVPVAGALTGAL
-847 LAWVAGW
+847 LAWIAGW

>member
-1 MMQAEGAQVPSTP
+1 MPSEDSKVPLSSSSVALST
-14 SLPMLTQHSWQRS
+14 HSWQRS
-27 FELGWRN
+27 FQLGLRN
-34 LWRDFRS
+34 LWRDLRS
-41 GELNLLII
+41 GELNLLIV

-71 LWRDARQL
+71 LWRDAKQL

-91 TPANFQ
+91 TAAYFQ
-97 QKAQALGLKTNDTL
+97 KKAQELGLKTNATL

-147 LNLEGSDAIKP
+147 QNLHSGGALINQ
-158 DLSKSYPAKPTREV
+158 AATRLTRDV
-172 PQLGQAWVDPALLE
+172 PQAGQAWVDPSLLE
-186 VLNLQMGDALWLGDK
+186 VMNLQVGDAIWLGDK
-201 AFQIAALIDREPDRG
+201 SFQIAALIHREPDRG
-216 AGFMNFAPRVMIHQ
+216 AAFMNFAPRVMIHLA
-230 SDVMATGLIQPA
+230 DVPATGLIQPA
-242 SRLSYRMAVAGEASQ
+242 SRVSYRMAVSGDVSQ
-257 ANVQQFLKWARDEV
+257 VNVQQFLKWARAEV
-271 AKPEVRGIQVESM
+271 DKPEVRGMQVESM

-325 SKHLDGCALLRVLG
+325 SKHLDACALLRVLG

-356 GLAASLLGVIMGYG
+356 GMVASFLGVLLGYG
-370 IHHAFIWLLAGL
+370 VHHAFIWLLAGL
-382 VDVQLPPSSGAP
+382 VDAQLPPSSVSP

-424 VIRRDMGGLQP
+424 VIRRDMGGLQA
-435 ASLGVLL
+435 ASVGVLL
-442 TGLVGFAGAL
+442 TGLLGFAGAL

-457 DVKLGLMTV
+457 DLKLGLMTV

-471 ATLMFAGATWLV
+471 ATLLFAGATWLV

-518 SALSVG
+518 SALSIG

-538 ISSWRKAT
+538 INSWRKAT
-546 PVNAPDRFVINVQP
+546 PVNAPDRFVINIQP
-560 DQTQAFQDK
+560 DQTQAFQASLK
-569 LSQVGVKD
+569 QANVTG

-589 AVNGR
+589 AVNGK
-594 ETSPQDY
+594 EVSPSDY
-601 TDERAKRLVDR
+601 TDDRAKRMVDR
-612 EFNLSARA
+612 EFNLSARSL
-620 TQPEHNS
+620 QPENNP
-627 VVKGQWQ
+627 VVQGQWK
-634 EGEKDAVSVEV
+634 EGERDAVSIEI
-645 GIAQTLGLK
+645 GIAKTLGLK

-669 GRVTSLRKVDWGSMR
+669 GRVTSFRKVDWGSMR

-693 DNLPEVPLS
+693 DNLPDVPLS
-702 YMAAF
+702 YMAVF

-712 PAFERNLLQQF
+712 PAFERNMLQQF

-729 DLRASLMQV
+729 DLRATFTQI
-738 QKVLDQVIRAVEFL
+738 QNVLDQVIRAVEFL

-793 QVQTAELMGVGLMAG
+793 QVQTAELMGVGLLAG
-808 FLASMVAELVGWGLA
+808 FLASLVAELVGWGLA

-834 LWVPVAGALTGAV
+834 LWVPAAGALTGAL
-847 LAWVAGW
+847 LAWIAGW

>member
-1 MMQAEGAQVPSTP
+1 M
-14 SLPMLTQHSWQRS
+14 SWQRAVQ
-27 FELGWRN
+27 LGWRN
-34 LWRDFRS
+34 LWRDLRS
-41 GELNLLII
+41 GELNLLVL

-58 TAVGFFSDRLQAG
+58 SAVGFFSDRLQAG

-79 LGGDAVVVSDKP
+79 IGGDAVVVSDKP
-91 TPANFQ
+91 TAENFL
-97 QKAQALGLKTNDTL
+97 QKAKQLGLKTNATL

-119 DDAKGGE
+119 DDAQGGE

-140 LRGQMSL
+140 LRGQLTLFSA
-147 LNLEGSDAIKP
+147 EGASPSDKP
-158 DLSKSYPAKPTREV
+158 KSQATRQV
-172 PQLGQAWVDPALLE
+172 PSSGQAWVDPALLE
-186 VLNLQMGDALWLGDK
+186 VLNLKLGDPLWLGDK
-201 AFQIAALIDREPDRG
+201 AFQISALIDREPDRG
-216 AGFMNFAPRVMIHQ
+216 AGFMNFAPRVMVNL
-230 SDVMATGLIQPA
+230 SDIPATGLIQPA
-242 SRLSYRMAVAGEASQ
+242 SRLSYRLAVAGEESQ
-257 ANVQQFLKWARDEV
+257 TNVQKFINWARDEV
-271 AKPEVRGIQVESM
+271 AKPEVRGVQVESM

-325 SKHLDGCALLRVLG
+325 AKHLDACALLRVLG
-339 QSQKTL
+339 QSQQTL
-345 SVAYAFEFITA
+345 SIAYAFEFITA
-356 GLAASLLGVIMGYG
+356 GLVASLLGVMVGYG
-370 IHHAFIWLLAGL
+370 VHHAFVWLLAGL
-382 VDVQLPPSSGAP
+382 VDAQLPPASGAP

-409 GLPPVLQLAKVPAMR
+409 GLPPVLQLAQVPALR

-435 ASLGVLL
+435 ASVGVLL
-442 TGLVGFAGAL
+442 AGLLGFAGAL

-466 GGFAI
+466 GGFAM
-471 ATLMFAGATWLV
+471 ATLMFAGATWLA
-483 LKLLRKWVPSDTT
+483 LKLLRKWVPSNTT

-560 DQTQAFQDK
+560 DQTQAFQSA
-569 LSQVGVKD
+569 LQQTGVQN

-589 AVNGR
+589 AINGKAV
-594 ETSPQDY
+594 SPQDY
-601 TDERAKRLVDR
+601 TEERAKRLVDR
-612 EFNLSARA
+612 EFNLSSRA
-620 TQPEHNS
+620 AKPEHNE
-627 VVKGQWQ
+627 VVKGTWLDN
-634 EGEKDAVSVEV
+634 EKDAVSVEV
-645 GIAQTLGLK
+645 GIAKTLGLQ
-654 MGDRLRFDVGGVISE
+654 MGDRLQFDIGGVLSE

-693 DNLPEVPLS
+693 DNLPNVPLS

-707 KTPDV
+707 KSPDV
-712 PAFERNLLQQF
+712 PSFERNLLQQF

-729 DLRASLMQV
+729 DLRASLTQV

-752 FAFTLMAGL
+752 FAFTLLAGL

-808 FLASMVAELVGWGLA
+808 FLASLVAELVGWGLA

-847 LAWVAGW
+847 LAWMAGW

>member
-1 MMQAEGAQVPSTP
+1 MPSEVSKAAMHP
-14 SLPMLTQHSWQRS
+14 AVVLSNHSWQRS
-27 FELGWRN
+27 LQLGLRN
-34 LWRDFRS
+34 LWRDLRS
-41 GELNLLII
+41 GELNLLFV
-49 SVVLAVAAL
+49 SVVLAVSAL

-91 TPANFQ
+91 TAENFQ
-97 QKAQALGLKTNDTL
+97 KKAQALGLKTNATL

-119 DDAKGGE
+119 DDAQGGE

-147 LNLEGSDAIKP
+147 QNAQSVGDANNQASSR
-158 DLSKSYPAKPTREV
+158 LTRDV
-172 PQLGQAWVDPALLE
+172 PQPGQAWVDPALLE
-186 VLNLQMGDALWLGDK
+186 VLNLQKGDVIWLGDK
-201 AFQIAALIDREPDRG
+201 SFQISELIEREPDRG
-216 AGFMNFAPRVMIHQ
+216 AAFMNFAPRVMIHQ
-230 SDVMATGLIQPA
+230 SDVPATGLIQPA
-242 SRLSYRMAVAGEASQ
+242 SRISYRMAVSGDEAQ
-257 ANVQQFLKWARDEV
+257 VNVQQFLKWARAEV
-271 AKPEVRGIQVESM
+271 DKPEVRGVQIESM

-325 SKHLDGCALLRVLG
+325 SKHLDACALLRVLG
-339 QSQKTL
+339 QSQQTL
-345 SVAYAFEFITA
+345 SVAYAFEFLTA
-356 GLAASLLGVIMGYG
+356 GMVASLLGVVLGYG

-382 VDVQLPPSSGAP
+382 VDAQLPPSSVEP

-435 ASLGVLL
+435 ASVGVLL
-442 TGLVGFAGAL
+442 TGLFGFAGAL
-452 MWASR
+452 LWASR
-457 DVKLGLMTV
+457 DMKLGLMTV
-466 GGFAI
+466 GGFAV
-471 ATLMFAGATWLV
+471 ATLLFAGATWLA
-483 LKLLRKWVPSDTT
+483 LKLLRKWVPTDTT

-560 DQTQAFQDK
+560 DQTQAFQAALK
-569 LSQVGVKD
+569 LAGVKG

-589 AVNGR
+589 AINGNAV
-594 ETSPQDY
+594 SPLDY
-601 TDERAKRLVDR
+601 TDDRAKRLVDR

-620 TQPEHNS
+620 AKPEHNP
-627 VVKGQWQ
+627 VVQGQWK
-634 EGEKDAVSVEV
+634 EGESDAVSVEI
-645 GIAQTLGLK
+645 GIAKTLGLK

-669 GRVTSLRKVDWGSMR
+669 GRITSLRKVDWGSMR

-693 DNLPEVPLS
+693 DNLPDVPLS

-712 PAFERNLLQQF
+712 PTFERNLLQQF

-729 DLRASLMQV
+729 DLRATLTQI
-738 QKVLDQVIRAVEFL
+738 QNVLDQVIRAVEFL

-793 QVQTAELMGVGLMAG
+793 QVQTAELMGVGLLAG
-808 FLASMVAELVGWGLA
+808 FLASLVAELVGWGLA

-847 LAWVAGW
+847 LAWIAGW